1 MRIATTSAEI
11 RSQLK
16 ALRGHKSIAFVPTMG
31 CLHAGHISLIEKA
44 RTLAD
49 IVVVSVYV
57 NPLQFGPNEDLET
70 YPRNFDA
77 DARACADANVDF
89 LFHPATLYPEHGPNI
104 SLKTTEL
111 SDCLCGAARPRHF
124 DGVVTVVNI
133 LFNIVHPDIAVF
145 GEKDWQQ
152 LAIIRCMVSD
162 LQMPIEIVGSAIIR
176 EADGLAMSSRNRY
189 LTASERQQALAL
201 SQALN
206 AMRQAALAG
215 ETDVEILKT
224 IARNILNAAA
234 ITIEYLDVRKANSLQ
249 NTHKLGNNPVRAFI
263 AAKIG
268 KTRLIDNM
276 PLEFMPVEHTVPEPS
291 TEESR

>member
-1 MRIATTSAEI
+1 MRISTTSAEI

-57 NPLQFGPNEDLET
+57 NPLQFGANEDLDT
-70 YPRNFDA
+70 YPRSFDA
-77 DARACADANVDF
+77 DARACADADVDF

-104 SLKTTEL
+104 SLKTTKL
-111 SDCLCGAARPRHF
+111 SDCLCGAARPGHF

-133 LFNIVHPDIAVF
+133 LFNIVQPDIAVF

-162 LQMPIEIVGSAIIR
+162 LHMPIEIVGGRIVR

-189 LTASERQQALAL
+189 LSDSERTRALAI
-201 SQALN
+201 SR
-206 AMRQAALAG
+206 AMTGMQLAARDG
-215 ETDVEILKT
+215 ETDAEALKT
-224 IARNILNAAA
+224 RARNILENAAVQPEYIDIRHA
-234 ITIEYLDVRKANSLQ
+234 ISLKEESQ
-249 NTHKLGNNPVRAFI
+249 LKHQPTRAFI
-263 AAKIG
+263 AARVG
-268 KTRLIDNM
+268 NTRLIDNVAINT
-276 PLEFMPVEHTVPEPS
+276 PLS
-291 TEESR
+291 CDGQ

>member
-1 MRIATTSAEI
+1 
-11 RSQLK
+11 
-16 ALRGHKSIAFVPTMG
+16 
-31 CLHAGHISLIEKA
+31 
-44 RTLAD
+44 
-49 IVVVSVYV
+49 
-57 NPLQFGPNEDLET
+57 
-70 YPRNFDA
+70 
-77 DARACADANVDF
+77 
-89 LFHPATLYPEHGPNI
+89 
-104 SLKTTEL
+104 
-111 SDCLCGAARPRHF
+111 
-124 DGVVTVVNI
+124 
-133 LFNIVHPDIAVF
+133 
-145 GEKDWQQ
+145 
-152 LAIIRCMVSD
+152 
-162 LQMPIEIVGSAIIR
+162 
-176 EADGLAMSSRNRY
+176 MSSRNRY
-189 LTASERQQALAL
+189 LTARERQQALAL